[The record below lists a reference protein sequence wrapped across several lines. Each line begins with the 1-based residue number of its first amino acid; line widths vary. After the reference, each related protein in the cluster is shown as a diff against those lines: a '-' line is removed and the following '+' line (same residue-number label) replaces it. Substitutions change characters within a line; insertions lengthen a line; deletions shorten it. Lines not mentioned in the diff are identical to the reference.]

1 MPDPKLVSSLEADP
15 DTALYT
21 CILYINEYPIVY
33 FNADPNLATA
43 YTVLFPCCVRT
54 RFNEN
59 DVKMNEDPD

>member
-33 FNADPNLATA
+33 FNADPNQATA
-43 YTVLFPCCVRT
+43 YTYSTVSMLCTEYGPVLT
-54 RFNEN
+54 
-59 DVKMNEDPD
+59 KMM

>member
-33 FNADPNLATA
+33 FNADPNQATA
-43 YTVLFPCCVRT
+43 YIYSTVSMLCT
-54 RFNEN
+54 
-59 DVKMNEDPD
+59 DPF

>member
-33 FNADPNLATA
+33 FNADPNQATA
-43 YTVLFPCCVRT
+43 YTVYCFHAVYGPVLT
-54 RFNEN
+54 
-59 DVKMNEDPD
+59 KMM